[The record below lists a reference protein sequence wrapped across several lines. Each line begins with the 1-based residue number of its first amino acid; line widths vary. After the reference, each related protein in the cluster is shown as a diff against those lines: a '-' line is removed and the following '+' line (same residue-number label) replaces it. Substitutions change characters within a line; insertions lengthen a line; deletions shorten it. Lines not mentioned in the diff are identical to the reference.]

1 MKETVQGTVILVILC
16 LMSILLLWG
25 LASPPT
31 TIEFPLLSHSKP
43 ALIDVFHI
51 IEAGFLSE

>member
-31 TIEFPLLSHSKP
+31 TIEFPLLFHSKP

-51 IEAGFLSE
+51 IEAVFLVE